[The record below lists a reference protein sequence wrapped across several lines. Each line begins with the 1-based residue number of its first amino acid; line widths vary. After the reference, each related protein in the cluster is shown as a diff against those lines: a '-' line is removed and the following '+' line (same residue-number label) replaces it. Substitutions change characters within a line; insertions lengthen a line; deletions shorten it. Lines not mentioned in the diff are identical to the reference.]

1 MDPLQR
7 ANLKRGMAIY
17 EGRDPGSSTGPDPAM
32 CTGSGSSSSSKPAMP
47 RMQGGDLDEEQANK
61 AIMGEVSD
69 PDTEVHKPGVVGPPP
84 MDTVRGGLAS
94 VAPNLP
100 PGGAAGGVG
109 GVGSSSSGA
118 GPGFGPGIGGG
129 LGSSTS
135 LMGGFAGGGAS
146 GSWSK

>member
-1 MDPLQR
+1 
-7 ANLKRGMAIY
+7 
-17 EGRDPGSSTGPDPAM
+17 
-32 CTGSGSSSSSKPAMP
+32 MP

-84 MDTVRGGLAS
+84 MDTVRGGPVTS

-100 PGGAAGGVG
+100 PGGAAGGDG
-109 GVGSSSSGA
+109 GVDSSGA
-118 GPGFGPGIGGG
+118 RLTLGPGIGGG
-129 LGSSTS
+129 LGGSTS
-135 LMGGFAGGGAS
+135 LMGGFAGGGSS